1 MFGISRYLVYSSAN
15 DNDDDDEA
23 PSDPNYTG
31 GETIRSLDLAP
42 WRSLSV
48 EPGYFID
55 DEGGAR
61 RGSEV
66 ERCSIDSCHQV
77 TASSSS
83 SSSAWVRFLRCEQR
97 SFRFRRP
104 SGRKTHPP
112 RIYSSTRYARYIEIP
127 SSLAWKIFSRERNNA
142 LNSSPFV
149 NHKIIKVFFFF
160 LLLLFTT
167 ALIRT
172 NKGMKRVFVQ
182 KMRFTCCKK
191 IIKRKSRWIW
201 NQVSQRSKRRWRSA
215 TT

>member
-31 GETIRSLDLAP
+31 GETIRSLDLAS

-77 TASSSS
+77 TAS

-142 LNSSPFV
+142 LNSFLLRKSQ
-149 NHKIIKVFFFF
+149 NYKSLRVFFFF
-160 LLLLFTT
+160 PPLFLFFRT

-182 KMRFTCCKK
+182 KMRFM
-191 IIKRKSRWIW
+191 R
-201 NQVSQRSKRRWRSA
+201 
-215 TT
+215 

>member
-31 GETIRSLDLAP
+31 GETIRSLDLAS

-142 LNSSPFV
+142 LNSFLLRKSQ
-149 NHKIIKVFFFF
+149 NYKSLRVFFFF
-160 LLLLFTT
+160 PPLFLFFRT

-182 KMRFTCCKK
+182 KMRFT
-191 IIKRKSRWIW
+191 R
-201 NQVSQRSKRRWRSA
+201 
-215 TT
+215 